1 MSSSSSLMSLS
12 PILLYAVASTLPI
25 TLIFLSIFLAP
36 RLLNATRPDRGGRG
50 DRSLSR
56 SISVGLGLASTVS
69 LVLYGICGLVSIGNG
84 SLSAGIAAGIL
95 GALGLISSEF
105 VHFERNRLCFRDAGT
120 RAEADPI
127 RLLSVDVQVALST
140 LWSGTR
146 EIGSK
151 TRQFWWISTVS
162 LLLLL
167 STSLFLSLE
176 L

>member
-1 MSSSSSLMSLS
+1 MSLS

-25 TLIFLSIFLAP
+25 TLIFLPIFLAP
-36 RLLNATRPDRGGRG
+36 RLLNATRSDRGEG

>member
-1 MSSSSSLMSLS
+1 MVCLLSHILSISSISGFLLRSLPIDGISSNRRFNNTRRSQGGLNLVFPMSSSSSLISLS

-25 TLIFLSIFLAP
+25 TLIFLPIFLAP
-36 RLLNATRPDRGGRG
+36 RLLNATRPDRGGGG

-105 VHFERNRLCFRDAGT
+105 VHFERNQLYFRDT
-120 RAEADPI
+120 E
-127 RLLSVDVQVALST
+127 T
-140 LWSGTR
+140 
-146 EIGSK
+146 
-151 TRQFWWISTVS
+151 
-162 LLLLL
+162 
-167 STSLFLSLE
+167 
-176 L
+176 